1 MQLLRELR
9 TAKQAAD
16 AADAA
21 NADVFGMLGYEP
33 NCLPRAKAAEQGLD
47 VPSCGQCPQELF
59 HAATEWDVLFGG
71 SAGGG
76 KSLALLMEGIRTCMR
91 HPGIR
96 VGAFRRSYPEL
107 EESLLAELGNYS
119 FARDV
124 GAEYDRS
131 HHDLRFP
138 NGSLMM
144 FRYAENITDATKR
157 QGGQYQLLLFDE
169 RTLTPPDVVSFL
181 ESRLRSGRDDI
192 PVLGVRSSSNPGG
205 VGHGAVKQRYIDATD
220 HGAKII
226 TDNRGRQVRF
236 IPAKLTDNPHLNP
249 EYASDLDNLPEA
261 MRAAFRDGS
270 WTSFSGQVFTEWRH
284 DRHVVPRIELP
295 ATWLRYAGMDYGWTA
310 PSVVIWGARDNDGR
324 MWLYRELTMVQTPE
338 REQARNILTAETGEQ
353 VVRHAADPAMWG
365 KTGSALPPSSQF
377 AIEGVALSKAD
388 NDRLGGKARYHT
400 YLADGPACGHHRALG
415 WDTCPMLHI
424 LDGTCPEL
432 VRTLPN
438 LTYDPHRP
446 EDVNTAGADHHYD
459 ASRYLLMAV
468 GTASSLL
475 LDPDLHDPV
484 VPVDQLTTPSGNGY
498 GWAPG
503 APERDPDLGKITR
516 SPWAGSA

>member
-1 MQLLRELR
+1 
-9 TAKQAAD
+9 
-16 AADAA
+16 
-21 NADVFGMLGYEP
+21 
-33 NCLPRAKAAEQGLD
+33 
-47 VPSCGQCPQELF
+47 
-59 HAATEWDVLFGG
+59 
-71 SAGGG
+71 
-76 KSLALLMEGIRTCMR
+76 MEGIRTCMR
-91 HPGIR
+91 QPGIR

-181 ESRLRSGRDDI
+181 ESRLRSGREDI

-284 DRHVVPRIELP
+284 DRHVVPRVELP

-446 EDVNTAGADHHYD
+446 EDVNTGGADHHYD

-468 GTASSLL
+468 GTVSSLL

-484 VPVDQLTTPSGNGY
+484 VPESQLTTPSGNGY

-516 SPWAGSA
+516 APWAT